1 MRDVRKQVSWLALGL
16 VLWLAVYVTLAPLA
30 DWLTYRLLFLQRGQ
44 HLGRSVEFFVFET
57 PKVLTLRL
65 LLTFF
70 GVVAFGILIVGYLFN
85 AVM

>member
-16 VLWLAVYVTLAPLA
+16 VLWLAVY
-30 DWLTYRLLFLQRGQ
+30 
-44 HLGRSVEFFVFET
+44 LGRSVEFFVFET
-57 PKVLTLRL
+57 PKVFTLRL